1 MMSAEDWN
9 DTALWA
15 LLFSFHIIAHFT
27 ASLCQST
34 KEPKKWSCRYQFQGV
49 RFSFHHPV
57 GFSLDLY
64 QHKLEENQDSGV
76 LKILTMRRMLPCLH
90 WLCLKQG
97 NWVHPAKIPRAA
109 YCALSSSVCTCRLS
123 CGTNHSMQSPPL
135 LSFFSRES
143 TLLAWSLWSLGS
155 IQTRTPV
162 GLDLLDADFFCFCF
176 LFL

>member
-1 MMSAEDWN
+1 
-9 DTALWA
+9 
-15 LLFSFHIIAHFT
+15 
-27 ASLCQST
+27 
-34 KEPKKWSCRYQFQGV
+34 
-49 RFSFHHPV
+49 
-57 GFSLDLY
+57 
-64 QHKLEENQDSGV
+64 
-76 LKILTMRRMLPCLH
+76 MRRMLPCLH

-162 GLDLLDADFFCFCF
+162 GLDLLDADFFVSVFCFCRTGLKRSPSASSF
-176 LFL
+176 QTWISCEQLLPPSAHCSGNSWKMFTQVVLAALSRRESG